1 MTRVGIIARADKT
14 GLGYQTKELVDMLKP
29 DKILLIDSSYFN
41 GNEQF
46 PEWYDGYNVTK
57 TQAGFMSNMEVN
69 AFLNS
74 VDVIISCEIFY
85 NTRLTNLAYRRKIKT
100 ILQYNYEFFEY
111 FVIDGM
117 RQPDILL
124 SPTTWH
130 LEYIDKYFGTKSNVM
145 HLPPP
150 TTPAIFDS
158 AKQIN
163 MSKTHKRILHV
174 AGKRAAKAR
183 NGTDIVIEMLKYSKA
198 DYELVVTVQGGFEPD
213 CDDPR
218 LTIDTSNPD
227 NRAEL
232 YSGFDLMVLPRRYG
246 GLCLPMNEALLSGI
260 PVIMTDISPNNTI
273 LPSEW
278 LVEATKTAEVQ
289 FKGLVDLYD
298 TDPQKLAELV
308 DKFINEYDADA
319 EKQKAFDL
327 GYNTFSPDVLKDKY
341 LSLIG

>member
-1 MTRVGIIARADKT
+1 MKIAIIARADKT
-14 GLGYQTKELVDMLKP
+14 GLGNQTKELVDMLKP
-29 DKILLIDSSYFN
+29 DKVLLIDSSHFN
-41 GNEQF
+41 GNKQF
-46 PEWYDGYNVTK
+46 PDWYQGYNVTK

-69 AFLNS
+69 AFLNG
-74 VDVIISCEIFY
+74 VDVVISCEIFY
-85 NTRLTNLAYRRKIKT
+85 NKRLTALAHRRGIKT

-111 FVIDGM
+111 FVVDGM

-124 SPTTWH
+124 GPTTWH
-130 LEYIDKYFGTKSNVM
+130 LDYMDKYFGNKSKVI

-174 AGKRAAKAR
+174 AGKRAAKDR

-198 DYELVVTVQGGFEPD
+198 DYELVVTVQGDFKPD

-227 NRAEL
+227 DRAEL
-232 YSGFDLMVLPRRYG
+232 YTGFDAMVLPRRYG
-246 GLCLPMNEALLSGI
+246 GLCLPMNEALLSGL
-260 PVIMTDISPNNTI
+260 PVIMTDVSPNNTI

-278 LVEATKTAEVQ
+278 LVEATKTAEVR
-289 FKGLVDLYD
+289 FKGVVDIYD

-308 DKFINEYDADA
+308 DKFVNEYDADA